1 MRLLIS
7 TGQLLIWIFNFSEGN
22 ISNFALNFQN
32 AIAKNQKGLNP
43 TSQDVLSFNQMI
55 QAQQRSK

>member
-1 MRLLIS
+1 MRLLIL
-7 TGQLLIWIFNFSEGN
+7 TGQLLIWISNFSEGN

-32 AIAKNQKGLNP
+32 AIAKNQNGLNP
-43 TSQDVLSFNQMI
+43 ISQDILRFDQII

>member
-1 MRLLIS
+1 MRLLIL

-32 AIAKNQKGLNP
+32 AIAKNQNGSNP
-43 TSQDVLSFNQMI
+43 ISQDILRFDQII